1 MRSKDLAYIVAARA
15 AVASGEARRL
25 RLAARLTQDE
35 IGQRIGANKMTISA
49 YETGRRQ
56 PIGRI
61 AREYDRALEE
71 LRELVGTES

>member
-1 MRSKDLAYIVAARA
+1 
-15 AVASGEARRL
+15 
-25 RLAARLTQDE
+25 
-35 IGQRIGANKMTISA
+35 MTISA